1 MNPNINP
8 AMQLKPLVT
17 SRVAKV
23 LIEEKKFKVVQRHIV
38 DKFVSNNMVSTV
50 DDEFNNI
57 FMDLELLQRRMVEY
71 YDISFEES
79 GGILQFVIKMD
90 ECEFLKEKKMERVT
104 ITLMNRA
111 LANVSREDKC

>member
-1 MNPNINP
+1 MLQPDKENMNPNINP

-50 DDEFNNI
+50 DIQEV
-57 FMDLELLQRRMVEY
+57 MD
-71 YDISFEES
+71 SS
-79 GGILQFVIKMD
+79 G
-90 ECEFLKEKKMERVT
+90 
-104 ITLMNRA
+104 
-111 LANVSREDKC
+111 VSRKGYSAI